1 VKEINFSPIWMNSL
15 EENLLVFYIRD
26 DNEILQSLKKSK
38 FIYKTASVITHRSP
52 KANPNENKGILFIG
66 KIISWKKK
74 QQLDSSKI
82 SNLSLLNRD
91 NKFLLVR
98 MEIIKV
104 SYWSGIRFG
113 SHSFNK
119 FPKDLLKGF
128 GKRKFLPSVRNGK
141 NPTLEQFKIINS
153 SQYLIIAVI
162 TKQGIIHA
170 TPVDFTVIK
179 NRILFATSFY
189 SAKFKGFKISNIASG
204 FTYQTTEGFA
214 NYSKSLTFHG
224 VPFAYGWNFFTSLLY
239 GFLFAPYLA
248 FVSIWM
254 FRKYPQTMKN
264 FPFRQTNIKW
274 QFMPFV
280 ARTFLEIH
288 WQENN

>member
-1 VKEINFSPIWMNSL
+1 MKEINFSPVWMKSL
-15 EENLLVFYIRD
+15 EENFLVFYIKNDKR
-26 DNEILQSLKKSK
+26 ILKSLKKSK
-38 FIYKTASVITHRSP
+38 NIYKTASVITHRSP
-52 KANPNENKGILFIG
+52 KSNPNENKGILLIG
-66 KIISWKKK
+66 KISNWEEDHSLELP
-74 QQLDSSKI
+74 QI
-82 SNLSLLNRD
+82 SNPSILKQD
-91 NKFLLVR
+91 NKFFLVK

-113 SHSFNK
+113 SHSFKN
-119 FPKDLLKGF
+119 PSKDIFKGF
-128 GKRKFLPSVRNGK
+128 EKRKFIPSIQNGK
-141 NPTLEQFKIINS
+141 NPTLENFKIINS

-179 NRILFATSFY
+179 NRVLFATSFF
-189 SAKFKGFKISNIASG
+189 SAKFKGFKFSNIASG

-248 FVSIWM
+248 FVSISM
-254 FRKYPQTMKN
+254 FRKYPQTMRN
-264 FPFRQTNIKW
+264 FPFKQTNIRW

-280 ARTFLEIH
+280 ARTFIEIH
-288 WQENN
+288 WQEN